1 MRSDILLLN
10 DIGPERL
17 VKKSRMLGL
26 LFFPSCVSTLTPII
40 SQYCT
45 KRNKSFIHI
54 YGILWLNLFHKKNI
68 SP

>member
-1 MRSDILLLN
+1 
-10 DIGPERL
+10 L